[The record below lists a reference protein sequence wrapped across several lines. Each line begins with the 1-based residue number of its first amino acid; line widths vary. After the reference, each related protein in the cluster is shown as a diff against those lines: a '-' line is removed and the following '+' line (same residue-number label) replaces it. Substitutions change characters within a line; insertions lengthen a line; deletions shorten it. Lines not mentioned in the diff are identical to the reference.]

1 MRKGWLKLPLQCLQG
16 AADPFGG
23 FWETQKQKFDLATNQ
38 LAIGPDCT
46 KFKTALN
53 CCRYERRKL

>member
-1 MRKGWLKLPLQCLQG
+1 MPPEGQPILLE
-16 AADPFGG
+16 AFGSP
-23 FWETQKQKFDLATNQ
+23 KQKYDLATNQ
-38 LAIGPDCT
+38 LAIGPDST